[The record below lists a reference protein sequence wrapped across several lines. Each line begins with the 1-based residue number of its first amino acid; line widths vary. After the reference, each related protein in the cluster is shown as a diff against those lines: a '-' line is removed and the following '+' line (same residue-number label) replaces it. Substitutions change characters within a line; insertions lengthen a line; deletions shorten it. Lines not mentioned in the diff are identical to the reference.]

1 MNKLSFN
8 LLKRS
13 SNNRI
18 LSNSFINKKTLLST
32 QFKNYSVLKGK
43 LLVNYQ
49 YPYFNNHCNYNSYNQ
64 DSTFLTEDQETI
76 QDAAYQFAKNEL
88 LPNSIEWDQK
98 SHFPKEVFQQAA
110 ELGFASIYTSEENGG
125 AGLGRVEASLIFE
138 ALATGDVAFS
148 AYLSIHNM
156 CLWMI
161 NEYGNEEQ
169 KKSWMPDLISMK
181 RFSSYCLTEPNSGSD
196 AASLKTT
203 AVEKGD
209 DFIINGTK
217 CFISGGGF
225 SNDYLVM
232 CKTGDK
238 EISCIKVDTECKGLS
253 FGAKEKKVRYII
265 KTNILLFF
273 YYRWVGICNLLQW

>member
-1 MNKLSFN
+1 
-8 LLKRS
+8 
-13 SNNRI
+13 
-18 LSNSFINKKTLLST
+18 
-32 QFKNYSVLKGK
+32 
-43 LLVNYQ
+43 
-49 YPYFNNHCNYNSYNQ
+49 
-64 DSTFLTEDQETI
+64 
-76 QDAAYQFAKNEL
+76 
-88 LPNSIEWDQK
+88 
-98 SHFPKEVFQQAA
+98 
-110 ELGFASIYTSEENGG
+110 
-125 AGLGRVEASLIFE
+125 
-138 ALATGDVAFS
+138 
-148 AYLSIHNM
+148 
-156 CLWMI
+156 MI

-209 DFIINGTK
+209 YFIINGTK

-265 KTNILLFF
+265 
-273 YYRWVGICNLLQW
+273 